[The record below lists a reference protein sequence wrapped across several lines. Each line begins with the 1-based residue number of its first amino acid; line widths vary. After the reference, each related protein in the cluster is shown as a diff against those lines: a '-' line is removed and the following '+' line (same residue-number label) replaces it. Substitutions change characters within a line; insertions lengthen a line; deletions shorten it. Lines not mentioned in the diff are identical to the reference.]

1 MQMEQQVDADG
12 NPYLNGPPDYIIKKK
27 NRTAGYGQ
35 PFHKKRGY
43 TSGSDNAGFRPNRTN
58 ASSQQI
64 VKKETVYMGEH
75 DLGNGT
81 YSVEILFT
89 VQE

>member
-1 MQMEQQVDADG
+1 MPQGDEAGEQ
-12 NPYLNGPPDYIIKKK
+12 YLNGPPDYIIKKK

-35 PFHKKRGY
+35 PFHQKKRGY
-43 TSGSDNAGFRPNRTN
+43 TSGSDNNAGFRPNRTHAN
-58 ASSQQI
+58 SQQI

-75 DLGNGT
+75 DLGNGS
-81 YSVEILFT
+81 YNVEILFT